1 MSTEVG
7 NRNARPAD
15 SSVRLLLR
23 SVGRVAIW
31 IVLVLLLVQGFGAVL
46 TPPQKSAPGGDVA
59 ITAADQAG
67 AALAVRFA
75 RTYIERPSPRAL
87 APFLAEGATVGSGRS
102 PAGTGAGVAQ
112 AEVSATQR
120 LGGGREILTVA
131 CELRDGRTVYLAVP
145 ISRSGAGEVAVT
157 GAPWVVAAPSTA
169 GVAAERLRPIAG
181 TDDAAIRS
189 LVEKFIPA
197 YLAAR
202 SPGALSYLL
211 APGASVVP
219 LAGSLE
225 LLGAAGTV
233 SQLGDGEGARRTVV
247 VACRLRD
254 SDSGAVYRFAYRLG
268 VTKSNRWYV
277 ESVEGGLS

>member
-7 NRNARPAD
+7 NKARSAD
-15 SSVRLLLR
+15 SSVRALLR
-23 SVGRVAIW
+23 SVGRVTIW
-31 IVLVLLLVQGFGAVL
+31 IVLALLLVRGVGAVL
-46 TPPQKSAPGGDVA
+46 AQPQKSAAVGDVA
-59 ITAADQAG
+59 SAAADQASS
-67 AALAVRFA
+67 ALAVRFA
-75 RTYIERPSPRAL
+75 RTYLEDPSLRAL
-87 APFLAEGATVGSGRS
+87 APFLAEGARVGGGR
-102 PAGTGAGVAQ
+102 PAAGVASGVAQ

-169 GVAAERLRPIAG
+169 GVVAERPRPIAG
-181 TDDAAIRS
+181 PDAVAIRS

-197 YLAAR
+197 YLSAR
-202 SPGALSYLL
+202 SPRDLSYLL
-211 APGASVVP
+211 APGASVIP

-225 LLGAAGTV
+225 LLGAAGAV
-233 SQLGDGEGARRTVV
+233 SQLGDGEGARRAVV

-254 SDSGAVYRFAYRLG
+254 PSSGAVYRLAYRLG
-268 VTKSNRWYV
+268 VIKRNRWYV
-277 ESVEGGLS
+277 ERVEGGLS